1 MSDGLEFDITLE
13 GSLEDMGYQLA
24 GSIEFFEHPETGEG
38 AYSIE
43 FFEHPETG
51 EGAYRAL
58 IYTTE
63 REMKLEDDDH
73 YTEGQQMVV
82 IAQDLLEEYLT
93 RTVH

>member
-38 AYSIE
+38 AY
-43 FFEHPETG
+43 
-51 EGAYRAL
+51 RAL
-58 IYTTE
+58 IYTTD
-63 REMKLEDDDH
+63 REGNLEDDDH